1 MNDFIRPALYGAWHE
16 ILETEILP
24 VKSKKYT
31 VVGPVCESA
40 DVFGHERELSIQ
52 EGSLLAIKGA
62 GAYGIAMSSNYN
74 SRTQPPEIIVNKSK
88 VKLIRRRESFED
100 MIKLEKEN

>member
-1 MNDFIRPALYGAWHE
+1 
-16 ILETEILP
+16 
-24 VKSKKYT
+24 
-31 VVGPVCESA
+31 
-40 DVFGHERELSIQ
+40 
-52 EGSLLAIKGA
+52 
-62 GAYGIAMSSNYN
+62 MSSNYN